1 MRSARWRRPEGR
13 SSSPPRGRSPPVR
26 PGARSSTPSAPGG
39 TSSPQSWRRRERR
52 WPGGGVTASVREAE
66 PLRGLTI
73 DIPVRF
79 AECDPYG
86 VVWHGHYVLYLEHAR
101 EALTGKFGFTAARA
115 LEMGYRVPVTRMEL
129 KYRLPARPDQ
139 TIRVTTRL
147 RAPSVARFV
156 MDYEIRDEPGRLLAS
171 AVTEQVVVNAQ
182 GELLLTLP
190 SGLRALCASILE
202 YQDTLDAA
210 SR

>member
-1 MRSARWRRPEGR
+1 
-13 SSSPPRGRSPPVR
+13 
-26 PGARSSTPSAPGG
+26 
-39 TSSPQSWRRRERR
+39 
-52 WPGGGVTASVREAE
+52 VTASVREEE
-66 PLRGLTI
+66 PLRGLTL

-115 LEMGYRVPVTRMEL
+115 LEMGYKVPITRMEL
-129 KYRLPARPDQ
+129 KYRWPARPDQ
-139 TIRVTTRL
+139 TIRVTARL
-147 RAPSVARFV
+147 RAPSVVRFV
-156 MDYEIRDEPGRLLAS
+156 MDYEIRDETGRLLAS
-171 AVTEQVVVNAQ
+171 AVTEQVVLNAQ

-202 YQDTLDAA
+202 YQEALDAA
-210 SR
+210 AR

>member
-1 MRSARWRRPEGR
+1 M
-13 SSSPPRGRSPPVR
+13 
-26 PGARSSTPSAPGG
+26 
-39 TSSPQSWRRRERR
+39 
-52 WPGGGVTASVREAE
+52 TASVRETE

-101 EALTGKFGFTAARA
+101 EALTGRFGFTAARA
-115 LEMGYRVPVTRMEL
+115 LEMGYRLPVTRMEV

-139 TIRVTTRL
+139 TIRVTARL
-147 RAPSVARFV
+147 REPSVARFV
-156 MDYEIRDEPGRLLAS
+156 VDYEIRDEPGRLLAS

-190 SGLRALCASILE
+190 AGLRALTASILE
-202 YQDTLDAA
+202 FQESPEAA
-210 SR
+210 PR